1 MNKARP
7 ALVNR
12 RYLRIKIF
20 QALYAYHRTENADQ
34 QKFER
39 EMFESIN
46 RLYDL
51 YLHLITLVMQVGVA
65 ADEITATNRK
75 KNLPSDEDLN
85 PNMRFVENRVF
96 KILREN
102 EQLKKLVE
110 RSKIDWGNEHDDV
123 RRIFKAFKEEEAYQL
138 FMIREDNDLSTD
150 IELIITLF
158 RDHLVMNDIIHSALE
173 EKDIYWQDDLP
184 MAAITVIKTLQ
195 VLPDFD
201 ASNSTVLA
209 DLYKNKEED
218 QLFAKELF
226 RKSIQFADDYG
237 EIIASKAD
245 NWETERIAF
254 LDLHLMT
261 MALTELEH
269 FSTIPVKVTL
279 NEYIELAKVYSTP
292 KSKVFING
300 VLDKLVNDFK
310 AEKRINKRGRG
321 LNE

>member
-20 QALYAYHRTENADQ
+20 QGLYAYHRTENADPL
-34 QKFER
+34 KFER
-39 EMFESIN
+39 EIFESIN
-46 RLYDL
+46 RLYTL
-51 YLHLITLVMQVGVA
+51 YLYLIKLIMQVGVA

-75 KNLPSDEDLN
+75 KNLPSSEDLN
-85 PNMRFVENRVF
+85 PNLRFIENRVF
-96 KILREN
+96 KILKDN
-102 EQLKKLVE
+102 AQLKTLLE
-110 RSKIDWGNEHDDV
+110 RAKISWNEEHDDV
-123 RRIFKAFKEEEAYQL
+123 RRIFKSFKEDEAYRL
-138 FMIREDNDLSTD
+138 YMIREDNDLEID
-150 IELIITLF
+150 KELIITLF

-201 ASNSTVLA
+201 ATNTTILA

-226 RKSIQFADDYG
+226 RKSIQFADEYG
-237 EIIASKAD
+237 KIIASKAD

-254 LDLHLMT
+254 LDLQLMT

-300 VLDKLVNDFK
+300 VLDKLVMDFK
-310 AEKRINKRGRG
+310 SEKRINKRGRG

>member
-7 ALVNR
+7 ALINR

-20 QALYAYHRTENADQ
+20 QGLYAYHRTENADQ
-34 QKFER
+34 LKFER

-46 RLYDL
+46 RLYNL
-51 YLHLITLVMQVGVA
+51 YLFLIKLIMQVGLA

-75 KNLPSDEDLN
+75 KRLPSSEDLD

-96 KILREN
+96 KILKQN
-102 EQLKKLVE
+102 EQLKKLLE
-110 RSKIDWGNEHDDV
+110 KGKIDWKEEHDDV
-123 RRIFKAFKEEEAYQL
+123 RRIYKAFKEDEAYQL
-138 FMIREDNDLSTD
+138 FMIREDNDLQTD

-201 ASNSTVLA
+201 ASNSTILA

-218 QLFAKELF
+218 QLFAKDLF
-226 RKSIQFADDYG
+226 RKSIQFADEYG
-237 EIIASKAD
+237 KIIASKAD
-245 NWETERIAF
+245 NWETERIAY
-254 LDLHLMT
+254 LDLQLMT
-261 MALTELEH
+261 MALAELEH

-300 VLDKLVNDFK
+300 VLDKLVHDFK
-310 AEKRINKRGRG
+310 SEGRINKVGRG

>member
-1 MNKARP
+1 
-7 ALVNR
+7 
-12 RYLRIKIF
+12 
-20 QALYAYHRTENADQ
+20 
-34 QKFER
+34 
-39 EMFESIN
+39 
-46 RLYDL
+46 
-51 YLHLITLVMQVGVA
+51 
-65 ADEITATNRK
+65 
-75 KNLPSDEDLN
+75 
-85 PNMRFVENRVF
+85 MRFVENRVF

-254 LDLHLMT
+254 LDLQLMT

-279 NEYIELAKVYSTP
+279 NEYIRCLLME
-292 KSKVFING
+292 F
-300 VLDKLVNDFK
+300 
-310 AEKRINKRGRG
+310 
-321 LNE
+321 